1 MLRPKAGRI
10 VFDDVDTTKLDSSAT
25 YELGIGQVAEGRQI
39 FPLLTVEENLV
50 LGGALKRVA
59 ARRKENFERV
69 YAMFPKLNERRD
81 QKAGTLSGGA
91 RKPAQEIDRI
101 ARSDDICELKLQRPL
116 ADKLLKVVA
125 TGEKKDAERAR
136 DFSKPLWYKV
146 VLFNSFPPV

>member
-1 MLRPKAGRI
+1 M
-10 VFDDVDTTKLDSSAT
+10 
-25 YELGIGQVAEGRQI
+25 
-39 FPLLTVEENLV
+39 LTVEENLV

-125 TGEKKDAERAR
+125 TGEKKRRGLAERAR